1 MQKVKP
7 EVDLSYHREQEIKR
21 QLDQLDVFICNN
33 FFSGHIDQVLQEYDN
48 LKTQLRSIYE
58 DKGKQAMFRAKY
70 RWVENG
76 ERPTKYFFN
85 QEKRNYNKK
94 L

>member
-1 MQKVKP
+1 
-7 EVDLSYHREQEIKR
+7 
-21 QLDQLDVFICNN
+21 
-33 FFSGHIDQVLQEYDN
+33 
-48 LKTQLRSIYE
+48 
-58 DKGKQAMFRAKY
+58 MFRAKC

-76 ERPTKYFFN
+76 ERLTKYFCN